1 MSYSD
6 SFKKFLLKEGAL
18 DSERSK
24 NYMFFSNLKQIH
36 RQCEILLKKNEDE
49 INALLENGH
58 DWAEDH
64 IATSTETI
72 DQVFDFMMNELTDD
86 ISEMS
91 VAAGAGPY
99 DTPNAF
105 GDLGDD
111 TIEMLGYKRVK
122 KNKSNVAESTFMKL
136 SSQLHLK

>member
-6 SFKKFLLKEGAL
+6 SFKKFLLQEASL
-18 DSERSK
+18 DSGKSN
-24 NYMFFSNLKQIH
+24 NYMFYSNLKQMH
-36 RQCEILLKKNEDE
+36 RQCEILLNKDEME
-49 INALLENGH
+49 INSILENGH

-64 IATSTETI
+64 ISEAKNNM
-72 DQVFDFMMNELTDD
+72 DQVFDFMMNELGED
-86 ISEMS
+86 ITEMS

-99 DTPNAF
+99 ETPNAF
-105 GDLGDD
+105 GDVGDD
-111 TIEMLGYKRVK
+111 TIEMLGYKKVK

>member
-6 SFKKFLLKEGAL
+6 SFKKFLLKEAAL
-18 DSERSK
+18 DSDKSN
-24 NYMFFSNLKQIH
+24 NYMFYSNLKQMH
-36 RQCEILLKKNEDE
+36 RQCEILLKKDEME
-49 INALLENGH
+49 INSILENGH

-64 IATSTETI
+64 ISEAKNNM
-72 DQVFDFMMNELTDD
+72 DQVFDFIMNELGED
-86 ISEMS
+86 ITEMS

>member
-6 SFKKFLLKEGAL
+6 SFKKFLLKEEAL
-18 DSERSK
+18 EAEKSK

-58 DWAEDH
+58 DWAEDN
-64 IATSTETI
+64 IAASTETI

-105 GDLGDD
+105 GDVGDD

>member
-6 SFKKFLLKEGAL
+6 SFKKFLLKEASL
-18 DSERSK
+18 DSSK
-24 NYMFFSNLKQIH
+24 SNNYMFYSNLKQMH
-36 RQCEILLKKNEDE
+36 RQCEILLNKDEME
-49 INALLENGH
+49 INSILENGH

-64 IATSTETI
+64 ISEAKNNM
-72 DQVFDFMMNELTDD
+72 DQVFDFMMNELGED
-86 ISEMS
+86 ITEMS
-91 VAAGAGPY
+91 TTAGVAGY
-99 DTPNAF
+99 DTPAAF
-105 GDLGDD
+105 GDIGDD